1 MPNSPA
7 SLPITRML
15 PGVHRIKRAK
25 ANRVFEYWYAWRGGP
40 QILAAQASSLRS
52 LAREVARKAPAAME
66 AYRAQI
72 KTEKSA
78 TDEPTLYGLITRY
91 LDLMNQDKSLALR
104 TKTDRRK
111 HLDLVRT
118 ELGDLT
124 LAALTSPK
132 ARSFLLTWRDKRA
145 NTPKTADEL
154 LGALS
159 LVLNWA
165 VNRGELATNPVAN
178 FPRIYKVNRADIIWE
193 PQHLETILAYADPP
207 IAAAIRLAAVTG
219 LRKNDLIALPWA
231 AVKENAIIWQTGKSR
246 GRKSVVLPIT
256 DAVREVLG
264 SLERGSCPTVL
275 STSDGEPW
283 TPPGRGLDSGVQ
295 RARNDAEEA
304 AQTRSGS
311 EATAGLDGLRF
322 HDLRGTAATN
332 YILAGLPLDDVA
344 TILGW
349 ELQRV
354 KEIARRYVTGEAIGL
369 GMIARLQEG
378 QNRRPTVKPS
388 VKPTSLRRGQKGS
401 NAVRAVAGELGL
413 EPRMTVPKTVV
424 LPLHHSPAG
433 PAFPK
438 HSVRRRRSDT
448 PSRFG
453 MQHPLSGLF
462 SLTVKMGRNGRLRP
476 IEPMAISRV
485 LTSGR
490 RRQASPHGRSV
501 AQPGRALRSGRRG
514 RRFESS
520 HSDHLLLQAKILLIV
535 RHGAANKTP
544 LDTFLAPA
552 GLSSERPV
560 S

>member
-1 MPNSPA
+1 MPNSPD

-40 QILAAQASSLRS
+40 QILAAQASSVRS

-66 AYRAQI
+66 AYRSQI
-72 KTEKSA
+72 KTEKSFA
-78 TDEPTLYGLITRY
+78 NEETLFGLITRY
-91 LDLMNQDKSLALR
+91 LGLMHKDKALAPR

-111 HLDLVRT
+111 HLDIVRT

-124 LAALTSPK
+124 LTALTAPK
-132 ARSFLLTWRDKRA
+132 ARSFFLTWRDKRA

-193 PQHLETILAYADPP
+193 PHHLQTILTHADPP

-219 LRKNDLIALPWA
+219 LRKNDLISLPWS
-231 AVKENAIIWQTGKSR
+231 AVKEHAIVWQTGKSR

-256 DAVREVLG
+256 DAVREVLDT
-264 SLERGSCPTVL
+264 LERGDCPTVL
-275 STSDGEPW
+275 ATSDGEPW

-295 RARNDAEEA
+295 RARDEADAKARE
-304 AQTRSGS
+304 QDGPN
-311 EATAGLDGLRF
+311 ATAGLDGLRF
-322 HDLRGTAATN
+322 HDLRGTAATS

-349 ELQRV
+349 ELKRV

-369 GMIARLQEG
+369 GMIARLQET
-378 QNRRPTVKPS
+378 QNRRPTVKPG
-388 VKPTSLRRGQKGS
+388 VKPATLRRGQKRS

-424 LPLHHSPAG
+424 LPLHHSPA
-433 PAFPK
+433 
-438 HSVRRRRSDT
+438 VRRV
-448 PSRFG
+448 P
-453 MQHPLSGLF
+453 P
-462 SLTVKMGRNGRLRP
+462 
-476 IEPMAISRV
+476 
-485 LTSGR
+485 
-490 RRQASPHGRSV
+490 RQCV
-501 AQPGRALRSGRRG
+501 AARSGQIRQG
-514 RRFESS
+514 F
-520 HSDHLLLQAKILLIV
+520 
-535 RHGAANKTP
+535 GGCNT
-544 LDTFLAPA
+544 
-552 GLSSERPV
+552 
-560 S
+560 

>member
-15 PGVHRIKRAK
+15 PGVHRIRRAK

-40 QILAAQASSLRS
+40 QILAARASNVRS
-52 LAREVARKAPAAME
+52 LAREVARKAPAAAE
-66 AYRAQI
+66 AYRAQL
-72 KTEKSA
+72 KPERA
-78 TDEPTLYGLITRY
+78 PEDRVTLFGLITRY
-91 LDLMNQDKSLALR
+91 LDLMNADKALAPR
-104 TKTDRRK
+104 TKADRRK

-124 LAALTSPK
+124 LTALASPK
-132 ARSFLLTWRDKRA
+132 ARSFLLTWRDRRA
-145 NTPKTADEL
+145 ATPKTADAL

-178 FPRIYKVNRADIIWE
+178 FPRIYRVNRADIIWE
-193 PQHLETILAYADPP
+193 PHHLQTILAHADPP

-219 LRKNDLIALPWA
+219 LRKSDLIALPWS
-231 AVKENAIIWQTGKSR
+231 AVKENAIVWQTGKSR

-264 SLERGSCPTVL
+264 SLERGACPTVL
-275 STSDGEPW
+275 ATSEGEPW

-295 RARNDAEEA
+295 RARDQADEA
-304 AQTRSGS
+304 ARKRGGPD
-311 EATAGLDGLRF
+311 ATAGLEGLRF

-349 ELQRV
+349 ELKRV

-369 GMIARLQEG
+369 GMIARLQETR
-378 QNRRPTVKPS
+378 NRRPTVKPS
-388 VKPTSLRRGQKGS
+388 VKPTPGGRVGKPKNRGKS
-401 NAVRAVAGELGL
+401 VAGELGL

-433 PAFPK
+433 PAQP
-438 HSVRRRRSDT
+438 RPAAGRRSDT
-448 PSRFG
+448 TRLPATQAGFFALAKVARG
-453 MQHPLSGLF
+453 GPGRLF
-462 SLTVKMGRNGRLRP
+462 SQWRFPRLRP
-476 IEPMAISRV
+476 PDPVAISP
-485 LTSGR
+485 LLKSECG
-490 RRQASPHGRSV
+490 SV
-501 AQPGRALRSGRRG
+501 W
-514 RRFESS
+514 
-520 HSDHLLLQAKILLIV
+520 
-535 RHGAANKTP
+535 
-544 LDTFLAPA
+544 
-552 GLSSERPV
+552 
-560 S
+560 

>member
-1 MPNSPA
+1 MPNSPD

-40 QILAAQASSLRS
+40 QILAAQASSVKS
-52 LAREVARKAPAAME
+52 LAREVARKASSATA
-66 AYRAQI
+66 AYRSHL
-72 KTEKSA
+72 KSEKSVVQE
-78 TDEPTLYGLITRY
+78 DTLYSLITRY
-91 LDLMNQDKSLALR
+91 LDLMNKDKSLAPR

-111 HLDLVRT
+111 HLDIVRK

-124 LAALTSPK
+124 LTALTAPK

-165 VNRGELATNPVAN
+165 VNRGELASNPVSN

-193 PQHLETILAYADPP
+193 PHHLETILAQADPP

-219 LRKNDLIALPWA
+219 LRKNDLIALPWSS
-231 AVKENAIIWQTGKSR
+231 VKENAIVWQTGKSR

-256 DAVREVLG
+256 DAVREVLD
-264 SLERGSCPTVL
+264 SLERGSCQTVL
-275 STSDGEPW
+275 ATSEGEPW

-295 RARNDAEEA
+295 RARDDADEA
-304 AQTRSGS
+304 ARKRAGPD
-311 EATAGLDGLRF
+311 ATAGLDGLRF
-322 HDLRGTAATN
+322 HDLRGTAATS

-349 ELQRV
+349 ELKRV

-369 GMIARLQEG
+369 GMIARLQET
-378 QNRRPTVKPS
+378 QNRTPTVKPS
-388 VKPTSLRRGQKGS
+388 VKPTSLRRGLKRS
-401 NAVRAVAGELGL
+401 NPVRAVAGELGL

-433 PAFPK
+433 SAFR
-438 HSVRRRRSDT
+438 SASARRRRSDT
-448 PSRFG
+448 PSCFP
-453 MQHPLSGLF
+453 MQHPRSGLF
-462 SLTVKMGRNGRLRP
+462 S
-476 IEPMAISRV
+476 
-485 LTSGR
+485 
-490 RRQASPHGRSV
+490 
-501 AQPGRALRSGRRG
+501 RA
-514 RRFESS
+514 
-520 HSDHLLLQAKILLIV
+520 
-535 RHGAANKTP
+535 AAT
-544 LDTFLAPA
+544 
-552 GLSSERPV
+552 G
-560 S
+560 

>member
-40 QILAAQASSLRS
+40 QILAAQAASVRS

-72 KTEKSA
+72 KTEKSVA
-78 TDEPTLYGLITRY
+78 DEPTLFGLITRY
-91 LDLMNQDKSLALR
+91 LDLMNQDKSLAPR
-104 TKTDRRK
+104 TRTDRRK
-111 HLDLVRT
+111 HLDIVRK

-124 LAALTSPK
+124 LTALTSPK

-159 LVLNWA
+159 LVMNWA
-165 VNRGELATNPVAN
+165 VNRGDLATNPVAN

-193 PQHLETILAYADPP
+193 PHHLRTILAQADPP

-219 LRKNDLIALPWA
+219 LRKNDLIALPWS
-231 AVKENAIIWQTGKSR
+231 AVKENAIVWQTGKSR

-256 DAVREVLG
+256 EAVREVLD
-264 SLERGSCPTVL
+264 SLDRGGCPTVL
-275 STSDGEPW
+275 ATSDGEPW

-295 RARNDAEEA
+295 RARDEADAKARETGGP
-304 AQTRSGS
+304 Q
-311 EATAGLDGLRF
+311 ATAGLEGLRF
-322 HDLRGTAATN
+322 HDLRGTAATS

-349 ELQRV
+349 ELKRV

-369 GMIARLQEG
+369 GMIARLQETA
-378 QNRRPTVKPS
+378 NKRPTVKPS

-433 PAFPK
+433 SAFR
-438 HSVRRRRSDT
+438 SASARRRRSDT
-448 PSRFG
+448 PSCFP

-462 SLTVKMGRNGRLRP
+462 S
-476 IEPMAISRV
+476 
-485 LTSGR
+485 
-490 RRQASPHGRSV
+490 
-501 AQPGRALRSGRRG
+501 RA
-514 RRFESS
+514 
-520 HSDHLLLQAKILLIV
+520 
-535 RHGAANKTP
+535 AA
-544 LDTFLAPA
+544 A
-552 GLSSERPV
+552 G
-560 S
+560 